1 MHFNLLHPALKY
13 TYHYYF
19 QENKLKQKKSLFLLK
34 KKKKVKLSGLANI
47 LYKLVKCSD

>member
-19 QENKLKQKKSLFLLK
+19 QENKLKQKKSIFLF

-47 LYKLVKCSD
+47 LYKLKCSD